1 MNNKG
6 RVTLIELVALLVIG
20 GEILFLLNGA
30 FGWMNFHI
38 STGNDGGYINTC
50 ESVARINSMNG
61 TTCPVDDCPGG
72 DCIHHTVQG
81 YIGYFDSVSNTIV
94 GTKPKGYNST
104 SNPSVNDKKYSGG
117 KGTMVLEVIAK
128 DGSLTVLWTGGKQ

>member
-38 STGNDGGYINTC
+38 STGNDGWYINTC

-104 SNPSVNDKKYSGG
+104 SNPSVNGKKYSGG